1 LILQKLKGHS
11 RRGLSTIVTTVML
24 VAAVGIMGSG
34 LVVWSN
40 SSFSIAQ
47 QQIANSTDSKINM
60 IRENFVLE
68 DVWFYSQ
75 GPTDYGNVTVRNT
88 GNVAIRISHIYV
100 NNTQVWNTGQVIN
113 ATESETIQTTFNW
126 EPDRLQSIWVKTAR
140 DSQVKQVWKS

>member
-1 LILQKLKGHS
+1 
-11 RRGLSTIVTTVML
+11 ML

-47 QQIANSTDSKINM
+47 QNIANSTDSKINM

-68 DVWFYSQ
+68 DVWFYNDGQ
-75 GPTDYGNVTVRNT
+75 DYANVTIRNT

-100 NNTQVWNTGQVIN
+100 NNTQVWNMGQIVN
-113 ATESETIQTTFNW
+113 ATESETIQTSFDW
-126 EPDRLQSIWVKTAR
+126 EPDRIQSIWVKTAR